1 MLKCTCIIQLTSYV
15 DLKRF
20 NFSWN
25 KTVWWRCC
33 WLSTLFYGI
42 IRIVWPCLMEMWK
55 NLDPVWWRNEKN
67 LTLFDGEMKYFWPCL
82 MEKWNIFDPVWWKN
96 SRKRTLFGPSIVYR
110 RALEFHPRA
119 LRLYFPNSDER
130 HGVSDKPELMA
141 LLILKLL
148 STVLRGT
155 VLY

>member
-1 MLKCTCIIQLTSYV
+1 MENLQFLSLFDGRTLKF
-15 DLKRF
+15 R
-20 NFSWN
+20 
-25 KTVWWRCC
+25 
-33 WLSTLFYGI
+33 
-42 IRIVWPCLMEMWK
+42 PCLTKTLLRGYFPSIKQFDGDVNGFVPCFME
-55 NLDPVWWRNEKN
+55 LSGIYDPVWWRNEKN
-67 LTLFDGEMKYFWPCL
+67 RTLFDGEMKKIGPCL